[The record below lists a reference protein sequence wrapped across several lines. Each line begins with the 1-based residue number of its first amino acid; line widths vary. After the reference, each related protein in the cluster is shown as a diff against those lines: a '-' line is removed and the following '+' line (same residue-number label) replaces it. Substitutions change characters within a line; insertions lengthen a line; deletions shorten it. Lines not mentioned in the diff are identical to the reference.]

1 MTIGP
6 EQMIRILE
14 ISVRLG
20 MVLHHLEEF
29 LKEIVRVMWTRRG
42 LGMVLHAER
51 GKRPVL
57 HALHG
62 LIVEIQ
68 MRHANIRGKAPGIY
82 GESMILRRDLHL
94 VQVGVQHRLIST
106 VVPEFEFERP
116 AAEGEAH
123 DLMTQANSK
132 NRLLPQQL

>member
-6 EQMIRILE
+6 EPMIRILE

-42 LGMVLHAER
+42 SGWYCTQNAGRDRL
-51 GKRPVL
+51 L

-68 MRHANIRGKAPGIY
+68 MRHANIRGKAAGIY
-82 GESMILRRDLHL
+82 GESMILR
-94 VQVGVQHRLIST
+94 
-106 VVPEFEFERP
+106 P
-116 AAEGEAH
+116 
-123 DLMTQANSK
+123 
-132 NRLLPQQL
+132 